1 MKKSLLAVA
10 MAAGL
15 GIGTS
20 ASADTIN
27 LDWTGAFTMITP
39 TGGVLANPDF
49 AGGTGINDDG
59 FGVRSTIT
67 GTMSFDTATGAG
79 SAIVNDFLFSGTLA
93 VAHDITLTA
102 IGDGLGGAGTLVL
115 GAMLFDW
122 GTNLNIPVYLVGDAG
137 GFFGAGPYSAGQ
149 VVDGGTTSTSDAAVA
164 ASAFGPLVG
173 EICGGGAED
182 GGAAGCPF
190 AMTTLD
196 VNQDAL
202 GNLVGGG
209 FPLSD
214 DGISGVAMAT
224 DPFLAHNANFDVTEM
239 VITSVI
245 SDVPVPAAVWLFGSG
260 LLGLVGVARRKVN
273 A

>member
-1 MKKSLLAVA
+1 M
-10 MAAGL
+10 
-15 GIGTS
+15 
-20 ASADTIN
+20 
-27 LDWTGAFTMITP
+27 FTP
-39 TGGVLANPDF
+39 TGVVLANPSS
-49 AGGTGINDDG
+49 AAGTGINDDA

-67 GTMSFDTATGAG
+67 GSMSFDTATGA
-79 SAIVNDFLFSGTLA
+79 STATVDNFLYSGTLA
-93 VAHDITLTA
+93 LVHDFTLTA

-115 GAMLFDW
+115 GAMLVDW
-122 GTNLNIPVYLVGDAG
+122 GSPGNIPVYLVGDAG

-149 VVDGGTTSTSDAAVA
+149 VIDSGSTSTSDAAVV
-164 ASAFGPLVG
+164 ASPFGPLVG

-196 VNQDAL
+196 ANQDAF
-202 GNLVGGG
+202 GNLVDGG

-214 DGISGVAMAT
+214 DGISGTPMAT
-224 DPFLAHNANFDVTEM
+224 FPFLDHNANFDVTEM

-260 LLGLVGVARRKVN
+260 LLGLLGVSRRKQ
-273 A
+273 AT